1 MANQQVAS
9 GGVAARCATN
19 GGASTM
25 RFFVRATVPT
35 VGGNRVIIAGKLGPT
50 VEEIV
55 SQLEPETIFFKAI
68 DKGPT
73 AGMKSIGM
81 VLDLESAAQIK
92 STVEPLFAAME
103 AKIEYEQVLSKDEL
117 LQALPSMEA
126 NVKKYGDD
134 GRTD

>member
-9 GGVAARCATN
+9 ESAAGRRAKKGV
-19 GGASTM
+19 ASTM

-35 VGGNRVIIAGKLGPT
+35 VGGNRVIIAGRMGPT
-50 VEEIV
+50 VEDIV
-55 SQLEPETIFFKAI
+55 SQLKPEVIFFKAT

-81 VLDLESAAQIK
+81 VLDLESASQIK
-92 STVEPLFAAME
+92 STVEPLFATME
-103 AKIEYEQVLSKDEL
+103 AKVEYEQVLSQDEL
-117 LQALPSMEA
+117 MQVLPAMEV

-134 GRTD
+134 GRTG